1 METQGLSQG
10 SLRNSHRETHAI
22 QRKPAAASLQALGS
36 KVLETCFKDIVIR
49 QHLDPERVEP
59 ILKRAP
65 MFVLENES
73 RAEPGFLVILPE
85 KPVLYMQQRRGRD
98 GAKSWSAYT
107 LRMRVASCLGEN
119 GGTVL
124 LARLDDVMHMLQLED
139 VWLWKGVNVF
149 ETTTFTERRGLLREF
164 VERHWIPDAR
174 LLGGI
179 FTTVAQYKSLEEFSK
194 KGAWQECYSVEF
206 VPDTPGKRRMVLY
219 LEERVKA
226 ASGPAAMKQE
236 RGGGAS
242 VAVPAPGPAAVVAP
256 VTPVANIEATRRFK
270 ATPVDK
276 MPDVYDLYGEDGF
289 PVSRAS
295 VQNYNLSTL
304 LRVKVKA
311 EKVAWV
317 AARWKA
323 EFGGYEIVGI
333 APSPQEVP

>member
-1 METQGLSQG
+1 
-10 SLRNSHRETHAI
+10 
-22 QRKPAAASLQALGS
+22 
-36 KVLETCFKDIVIR
+36 
-49 QHLDPERVEP
+49 
-59 ILKRAP
+59 

-107 LRMRVASCLGEN
+107 LRMRVASSLAEN

-139 VWLWKGVNVF
+139 VWLWKGSNVF

-194 KGAWQECYSVEF
+194 KGGWQECYSVEF

-236 RGGGAS
+236 RGGGVPAA
-242 VAVPAPGPAAVVAP
+242 AVPAVPAAPAAATAAP
-256 VTPVANIEATRRFK
+256 NIEATRRFK
-270 ATPVDK
+270 ATPVEK

-295 VQNYNLSTL
+295 VQNFNLSSL
-304 LRVKVKA
+304 LRVIVKA
-311 EKVAWV
+311 EKHGWV